1 MQSST
6 ASDTTAWYLIHSK
19 PRQEH
24 IALINLERQGYTC
37 YLPLLRVEKIR
48 RRKAEVVSE
57 PMFARYLFVRLST
70 SDNGP
75 SWAPIRATLGV
86 SQLVR
91 FGTRPA
97 KVEDPLVDLL
107 RNRELAQPTKP
118 LFSQGDT
125 VVITEGPFAGLEAA
139 YQMANAD
146 QRAMVLLHLL
156 SQPVPVKID
165 FTEIKVSRAQ
175 IGGRTASKVA
185 CRPTSRVSNS
195 TLWHRAVAAI
205 KASGNFARPCHCE
218 SPKMGLHFDPCE

>member
-1 MQSST
+1 MQPT
-6 ASDTTAWYLIHSK
+6 TDRDTTTWYLIHTK

-57 PMFARYLFVRLST
+57 PMFARYLFVRLDT

-75 SWAPIRATLGV
+75 NWAPIRSILGV

-139 YQMANAD
+139 YQMADAE

-185 CRPTSRVSNS
+185 CRPASRASNS

>member
-1 MQSST
+1 M
-6 ASDTTAWYLIHSK
+6 
-19 PRQEH
+19 
-24 IALINLERQGYTC
+24 
-37 YLPLLRVEKIR
+37 
-48 RRKAEVVSE
+48 
-57 PMFARYLFVRLST
+57 
-70 SDNGP
+70 
-75 SWAPIRATLGV
+75 
-86 SQLVR
+86 
-91 FGTRPA
+91 
-97 KVEDPLVDLL
+97 
-107 RNRELAQPTKP
+107 
-118 LFSQGDT
+118 
-125 VVITEGPFAGLEAA
+125 VITEGPFAGLEAA
-139 YQMANAD
+139 YQMADAE

>member
-1 MQSST
+1 MQPT
-6 ASDTTAWYLIHSK
+6 TDRDTTAWYLIHTK

-24 IALINLERQGYTC
+24 IALTNLERQGYTC

-57 PMFARYLFVRLST
+57 PMFARYLFVRLDT

-75 SWAPIRATLGV
+75 SWAPIRSTLGV

-107 RNRELAQPTKP
+107 RNRELAQPTEP
-118 LFSQGDT
+118 LFSQGDK

-139 YQMANAD
+139 YQMTDAE
-146 QRAMVLLHLL
+146 QRAMVLLHIL

-165 FTEIKVSRAQ
+165 A
-175 IGGRTASKVA
+175 ASLRK
-185 CRPTSRVSNS
+185 T
-195 TLWHRAVAAI
+195 
-205 KASGNFARPCHCE
+205 G
-218 SPKMGLHFDPCE
+218 

>member
-1 MQSST
+1 
-6 ASDTTAWYLIHSK
+6 
-19 PRQEH
+19 
-24 IALINLERQGYTC
+24 
-37 YLPLLRVEKIR
+37 
-48 RRKAEVVSE
+48 
-57 PMFARYLFVRLST
+57 MFARYLFVRLST
-70 SDNGP
+70 SGNGP
-75 SWAPIRATLGV
+75 SWAPIRSTLG
-86 SQLVR
+86 
-91 FGTRPA
+91 GEPA
-97 KVEDPLVDLL
+97 GALWHPA
-107 RNRELAQPTKP
+107 R
-118 LFSQGDT
+118 QGDT

-139 YQMANAD
+139 YQMADAE

-218 SPKMGLHFDPCE
+218 SPKMGLHFDPCK